1 MSLII
6 PWQCPHHYT
15 NQLQRFLWI
24 SLLVLF
30 FVSIV
35 LSASPQAWGP
45 GQIAPLDPPPAE
57 KYFRAPFDVII
68 IYIIQ
73 NKNAIGCWKFW
84 NGCDWL
90 VTEIMRVVR
99 LSSNRSRFVI
109 NEKPELTLI
118 IIYII
123 IHVRSAFSLVASC
136 VLLTA
141 LSQLI
146 SISLFLEGEGGL
158 ELAEQ

>member
-1 MSLII
+1 
-6 PWQCPHHYT
+6 
-15 NQLQRFLWI
+15 
-24 SLLVLF
+24 
-30 FVSIV
+30 
-35 LSASPQAWGP
+35 
-45 GQIAPLDPPPAE
+45 
-57 KYFRAPFDVII
+57 
-68 IYIIQ
+68 
-73 NKNAIGCWKFW
+73 
-84 NGCDWL
+84 
-90 VTEIMRVVR
+90 MRVVR